1 MSTNYYPNIINQ
13 PNVYSKT
20 LNPIYQE
27 AQKRDT
33 IYENIK
39 VLKPIILP
47 AKRNNSFL
55 NNNQIVNYDN
65 NAALLSEYPITNY
78 NQINT
83 EDTINNNYFN
93 QATTELS
100 SENNFEDYFNGNY
113 FKTTDININN
123 NNNQYYEKYFAQ
135 TSKQIIPSGIEFA
148 EIKRITNDNNNNKI
162 INQNQNQNLTN
173 KANMNQINLIINE
186 PKQKITQ
193 EKEIAKVRKITED
206 NLEKTPDK
214 KIQPVTIP
222 VAQIN
227 QNNINTTTK
236 KNVPM
241 TYPGPAKISKMPKA
255 TIPLN
260 PRVRVARE
268 EKKINI
274 VKLTEDNNNLNSN
287 NNINTNN
294 NININNKINNQK
306 ILNNNININ
315 NKINNEEIINNNI
328 NINNNNIEKKV
339 LTIEEKKDNP
349 ILNYFNFNK
358 TDKKEEIMNKTEIN
372 EVNEPSEKGP
382 LDDYN
387 YSSKTPNRKFHRVK
401 ILKKNPS
408 NQLFPHTKL
417 LDLENYN
424 YMNTPKIYQKD
435 KINAITFNN
444 KLSKQPKKEG
454 NPFVTVKRIIPKKN
468 INYNNNDNYIND
480 KYDIENKVNNNIY
493 QMNNRKSENSD
504 SDRHLSDF
512 EDNIGNF
519 NDDEVKDTDEINY
532 NNNNIRDFGEKR
544 EIKEIREIKKEDSLV
559 KKIKNNDG
567 LDDFDNNFD
576 GHDKF
581 YKKMKNLFDD

>member
-55 NNNQIVNYDN
+55 DNNQIVNYDN
-65 NAALLSEYPITNY
+65 NAALVSEYPITNY

-83 EDTINNNYFN
+83 EETINNNYFN

-113 FKTTDININN
+113 FKTTDVNTNTINNTN

-148 EIKRITNDNNNNKI
+148 EIKRITNDNNNTNNNNI
-162 INQNQNQNLTN
+162 INQNITK
-173 KANMNQINLIINE
+173 KANVNQINLVINE

-222 VAQIN
+222 VVQNN
-227 QNNINTTTK
+227 QNNINTTEK

-241 TYPGPAKISKMPKA
+241 KYPGPAKISKMPNA

-274 VKLTEDNNNLNSN
+274 VKLTEDNNN
-287 NNINTNN
+287 INTNN
-294 NININNKINNQK
+294 NININNKINNEE
-306 ILNNNININ
+306 ILHNNININ
-315 NKINNEEIINNNI
+315 NKIKNEEIINNNI
-328 NINNNNIEKKV
+328 NINNNNIEKEI
-339 LTIEEKKDNP
+339 LTVEEKKDNP
-349 ILNYFNFNK
+349 ILNNINFNK
-358 TDKKEEIMNKTEIN
+358 IDKKEEIMNKTEIN
-372 EVNEPSEKGP
+372 ELNEPSENGP
-382 LDDYN
+382 VDDYKF
-387 YSSKTPNRKFHRVK
+387 SSKTPNRKFHRVK

-444 KLSKQPKKEG
+444 KLSKQQKKEG
-454 NPFVTVKRIIPKKN
+454 NPFVTVKRIIPKKK
-468 INYNNNDNYIND
+468 INYNDNDYNIND
-480 KYDIENKVNNNIY
+480 KYDIENKPNNNIY
-493 QMNNRKSENSD
+493 QMNNRKSDNSD

-519 NDDEVKDTDEINY
+519 NDDEVKDTDEIIY
-532 NNNNIRDFGEKR
+532 NNNNVRDFGEKR
-544 EIKEIREIKKEDSLV
+544 EMNEIREIKKEDSLV

-567 LDDFDNNFD
+567 MDDFDNNFD